1 MKEGLRLGL
10 EWQMQEWSL
19 SSLLHPY
26 QIFFSFFFL
35 FLSETAYR
43 AFKLPKSAE
52 SYKGYGMHDCV
63 QVGRTL
69 PFHKGA
75 KELSREG
82 VEGERAWVE
91 TLSEED

>member
-1 MKEGLRLGL
+1 MFPILTPP
-10 EWQMQEWSL
+10 SL
-19 SSLLHPY
+19 PD
-26 QIFFSFFFL
+26 FFLVFFFL

-43 AFKLPKSAE
+43 AFKLPKSAESYKE